1 MKNQNNVSSHGCLY
15 PPSLLA
21 SHGSSIVQQGA
32 ILTRIIQGS
41 VSVPGAEIISAFLY
55 SLDGR
60 KVVGP
65 GAEEPD
71 SLPSCQSQANI
82 FVLFFFGGKSGVF
95 R

>member
-1 MKNQNNVSSHGCLY
+1 M
-15 PPSLLA
+15 
-21 SHGSSIVQQGA
+21 QQGA

-82 FVLFFFGGKSGVF
+82 FVLFFLVARAVSSGRLSLLDRF
-95 R
+95 LTGS